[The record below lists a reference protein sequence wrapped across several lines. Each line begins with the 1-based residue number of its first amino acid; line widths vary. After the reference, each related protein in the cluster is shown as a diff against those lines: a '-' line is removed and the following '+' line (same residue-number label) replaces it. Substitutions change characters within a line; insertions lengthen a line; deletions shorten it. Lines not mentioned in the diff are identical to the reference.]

1 MARVAVVRA
10 RPIRLV
16 PPRLKGVHAG
26 DQPRGRINP
35 RPEARPLMRRRDVAG
50 AALRDLPSTLEM
62 HLAEYKAVNGI
73 KFPHLIT
80 RGASGETNE
89 EWVIKSYKVNP
100 NLKANTFT
108 K

>member
-1 MARVAVVRA
+1 M
-10 RPIRLV
+10 
-16 PPRLKGVHAG
+16 
-26 DQPRGRINP
+26 
-35 RPEARPLMRRRDVAG
+35 
-50 AALRDLPSTLEM
+50 TLEM
-62 HLAEYKAVNGI
+62 HLAEYKAVNGV

-100 NLKANTFT
+100 NLKANTFS